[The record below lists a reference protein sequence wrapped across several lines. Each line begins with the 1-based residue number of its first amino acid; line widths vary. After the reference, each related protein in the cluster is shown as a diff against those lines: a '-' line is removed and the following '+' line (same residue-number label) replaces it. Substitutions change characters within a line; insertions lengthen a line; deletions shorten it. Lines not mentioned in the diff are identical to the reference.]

1 LYNFR
6 GRFAIIDSAF
16 MVQAREHLTPIFQQ
30 NEVLFGH
37 DSTPGIIAFE
47 IEGLD
52 KVKIF
57 HRQDGETES
66 DTVPFRPFM
75 LLEGDVALKDWTGEA
90 TLQKLDGRGAF
101 NHLALF
107 PDLNQLAQA
116 KFHLQKKIGKAS
128 SASDLPYWYFSDPLQ
143 QFLLLSGKTH
153 FLGMAFGNLRR
164 LQLAIETYCQPGFE
178 FSNSARQSDRIT
190 AIALSDST
198 GWERLISGKEFDE
211 AEMLRELVKEIGQRD
226 PDVIEGHNLFRF
238 DLEYIEARAR
248 KHKVELKF
256 GRNASRL
263 SSHASRMQIAER
275 TINYR
280 KYEIFGRHLIDTWIL
295 AQHYDVAT
303 RALEN
308 VGLKEIAH
316 HFGIASSDRTTIPA
330 DKTSWYFDH
339 DPDTLFR
346 DVLDDVRE
354 TRAVAELLSASH
366 FVQAQIF
373 PYSYQN
379 IPLRGNATK
388 IDALFL
394 REYLHQGFS
403 VSRPDEGREVVG
415 GYTHM
420 EHQGIARR
428 ILHCDVTSLYPSIM
442 LVYGYLPRK
451 DELGIFAGLLRD
463 LRMFRLKAKELARDA
478 RDEDSKF
485 YFNALQSTFKILI
498 NSFYGY
504 LGFQMGH
511 FNDFEAANQVTAK
524 GRELIQSAV
533 AWLRERGAQ
542 IIEVDTDGIYF
553 IPPQTVGTAVE
564 EENLIASLKEI
575 LPKGIDL
582 ELDGRYPA
590 MFSYKMKNYALL
602 DEQGRLL
609 IKGSGLRSRGLE
621 LFQRD
626 WLEEMLTLLLNGEK
640 EKVPDLYQRYLD
652 DLENHRKDISWLAK
666 TETLQDSLES
676 YQTKVKTK
684 KRNAAAP
691 YELALKS
698 QRRYQPGDQI
708 SYYVTGTKAKVKISE
723 NCKLATQWNPQHPD
737 ENVEQ
742 YKAKLNELYEK
753 FKPWIES
760 ENPPRQEEELD
771 GEPLLL

>member
-1 LYNFR
+1 
-6 GRFAIIDSAF
+6 
-16 MVQAREHLTPIFQQ
+16 MVHAREHLTPIFQQ

-37 DSTPGIIAFE
+37 DSTPGIVAFE
-47 IEGLD
+47 IDGMD

-57 HRQDGETES
+57 RRQDGNTET
-66 DTVPFRPFM
+66 DTVPFHPFM
-75 LLEGDVALKDWTGEA
+75 LLEGDDALKDWKGDA
-90 TLQKLDGRGAF
+90 ALQKLDGRGAF

-107 PDLNQLAQA
+107 PDLKQLEQA
-116 KFHLQKKIGKAS
+116 KFHLQKKTGKAP

-153 FLGMAFGNLRR
+153 FLGMAFRDLKR
-164 LQLAIETYCQPGFE
+164 LQLNIETYCQPGFE
-178 FSNSARQSDRIT
+178 FPNSARESDRIT

-211 AEMLRELVKEIGQRD
+211 AEMLRELGKEIAERD

-248 KHKVELKF
+248 KYKIELNF
-256 GRNASRL
+256 GRNGSRL
-263 SSHASRMQIAER
+263 SSHASRMQVAER
-275 TINYR
+275 TITYR
-280 KYEIFGRHLIDTWIL
+280 KYEIFGRHVIDTWIL

-303 RALEN
+303 RELEN
-308 VGLKEIAH
+308 VGLTEIAR
-316 HFGIASSDRTTIPA
+316 HFGIASPDRTTVSA
-330 DKTSWYFDH
+330 DQASWHFDH

-346 DVLDDVRE
+346 DALDDVRE

-388 IDALFL
+388 IDMLFL

-403 VSRPDEGREVVG
+403 VPRPDEGREVVG

-420 EHQGIARR
+420 EYQGTARR

-442 LVYGYLPRK
+442 LVYDYLPEK

-463 LRMFRLKAKELARDA
+463 LRRFRLKAKELARDA
-478 RDEDSKF
+478 RDEESQL
-485 YFNALQSTFKILI
+485 YFNALQATFKILI

-511 FNDFEAANQVTAK
+511 FNDFAAANQVTAK

-533 AWLRERGAQ
+533 AWLKERGAQ

-553 IPPQTVGTAVE
+553 NPPATVGTVAE
-564 EENLIASLKEI
+564 EEQLIASLKQI
-575 LPKGIDL
+575 LPQGIDL

-609 IKGSGLRSRGLE
+609 VKGSGLRSRGLE
-621 LFQRD
+621 SFQRD
-626 WLEEMLTLLLNGEK
+626 WLEEMLTLLLNGER
-640 EKVPDLYQRYLD
+640 EKIPDLYQRYLD
-652 DLENHRKDISWLAK
+652 DLENHRKDITWLAK

-698 QRRYQPGDQI
+698 QRRYQPGDQV
-708 SYYVTGTKAKVKISE
+708 SYYVTGAKAKVKISE
-723 NCKLATQWNPQHPD
+723 NCKLATQWNPQDPD
-737 ENVEQ
+737 ENVEH
-742 YKAKLNELYEK
+742 YKGKLNELYAK

-760 ENPPRQEEELD
+760 ENPPRQESELD